1 MKQPRYILAFIRHAE
16 YDQRPNTPSALQS
29 GALTPIGLQQS
40 RDAAYQLQAFLTENT
55 LSLCPQIECSNALR
69 AWQTADIIQS
79 ALQPEHSNALT
90 VHIDPSLHERSVGI
104 MANLTIKEIENYLAQ
119 DPRVASPPK
128 NWKSDS
134 HYCLPCEG
142 AESLM
147 QAGERVKTTI
157 TRHFNALTQH
167 NHSQVKVMVGH
178 GAAFRHAAHL
188 IGLLKFDEI
197 ALLSMHHATPLFFEY
212 CPSSNQW
219 QKIAGEWKNRST
231 INNTSL
237 ID

>member
-1 MKQPRYILAFIRHAE
+1 MKLPRHILAFIRHGE

-29 GALTPIGLQQS
+29 GALTSIGLQQS
-40 RDAAYQLQAFLTENT
+40 LKAAYQLQTFLTENT
-55 LSLCPQIECSNALR
+55 LPLCPQIECSNALR

-79 ALQPEHSNALT
+79 SLQSEHLNRLT
-90 VHIDPSLHERSVGI
+90 VHIEPDLHERSVGI
-104 MANLTIKEIENYLAQ
+104 MTNLTIKEIEDYLSQ

-147 QAGERVKTTI
+147 QAGERVKNVI
-157 TRHFNALTQH
+157 DQHFNQRVQH
-167 NHSQVKVMVGH
+167 NQSQVKVVVGH
-178 GAAFRHAAHL
+178 GAAFRHAAY
-188 IGLLKFDEI
+188 LLGILEFDDI
-197 ALLSMHHATPLFFEY
+197 AQLSMHHATPLFFEY
-212 CPSSNQW
+212 SPSSGHW
-219 QKIAGEWKNRST
+219 KKIAGEWKKRTT
-231 INNTSL
+231 INTPL